1 MTDATTDATTD
12 AATGRVTVR
21 LSVPADTS
29 YAVLLR
35 AALAALAAR
44 QGFSLDR
51 IEDLRLAGTEAFS
64 LVVMRA
70 AADATVHVSI
80 SAGVDDIDVSATAVN
95 RPGASAMGGPGSLGW
110 TLLTS
115 LVDQLTDIDREGELG
130 VWLSVRSDQ
139 ATPVPPRET
148 PISDPDPMQ
157 KPVQSNDA
165 ESAN

>member
-1 MTDATTDATTD
+1 MTDADTAE
-12 AATGRVTVR
+12 RVTVR
-21 LSVPADTS
+21 LDVPADAS

-44 QGFSLDR
+44 QEFSLDR

-70 AADATVHVSI
+70 EPDATVHI
-80 SAGVDDIDVSATAVN
+80 TITAGTDDIDVTATALS
-95 RPGASAMGGPGSLGW
+95 RPELRSKGGPGSLGW

-115 LVDQLTDIDREGELG
+115 LVDQLSDIEADAESGI
-130 VWLSVRSDQ
+130 WLSVRSDQ
-139 ATPVPPRET
+139 ATPVPPRTT
-148 PISDPDPMQ
+148 PIDS
-157 KPVQSNDA
+157 A

>member
-1 MTDATTDATTD
+1 MTDADTAE
-12 AATGRVTVR
+12 RVTVR
-21 LSVPADTS
+21 LDVPADAS

-44 QGFSLDR
+44 QEFSLDR

-70 AADATVHVSI
+70 EPDATVHI
-80 SAGVDDIDVSATAVN
+80 TITAGAHDIDVTATALS
-95 RPGASAMGGPGSLGW
+95 RPELLGKGGPGSLGW

-115 LVDQLTDIDREGELG
+115 LVDQLSDIEAEAESGI
-130 VWLSVRSDQ
+130 WLSVRSDQ
-139 ATPVPPRET
+139 ATPVPPRTT
-148 PISDPDPMQ
+148 PIDS
-157 KPVQSNDA
+157 A

>member
-1 MTDATTDATTD
+1 MTDADTAE
-12 AATGRVTVR
+12 RVTVR
-21 LSVPADTS
+21 LDVPADAS

-44 QGFSLDR
+44 QEFSLDR

-70 AADATVHVSI
+70 KPDATVHLKI
-80 SAGVDDIDVSATAVN
+80 TAGADDIDVTATAVTQPEL
-95 RPGASAMGGPGSLGW
+95 RTKGGPGSLGW

-115 LVDQLTDIDREGELG
+115 LVDQLSEIEAGAESG

-139 ATPVPPRET
+139 TTPVPPRTT
-148 PISDPDPMQ
+148 PID
-157 KPVQSNDA
+157 NA